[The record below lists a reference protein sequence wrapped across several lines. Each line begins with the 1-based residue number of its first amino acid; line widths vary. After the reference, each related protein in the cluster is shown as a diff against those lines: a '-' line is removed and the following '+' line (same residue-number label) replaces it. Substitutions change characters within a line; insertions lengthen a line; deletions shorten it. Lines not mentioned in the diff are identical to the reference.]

1 MFTADPQVEPEP
13 GQAKDPAIAPQSVDF
28 DANDTPQWGVVVTLS
43 NPYTSRASTLAN
55 VTALLLIMASVAFL
69 VAVLVAAFLA
79 HRFTTPLTRL
89 TEASRRLADGD
100 LSSRVAS
107 DELSQGTLELREL
120 SQQFNAMADRLEESV
135 NIIRR
140 DRDYS
145 REFAADVSHELRT
158 PIAAMKMHVE
168 LLQGPAGRSEAARAE
183 FLHSS
188 AQQLDRLDWLAQN
201 LLELSK
207 LDSGLVLL
215 DLRPEDVRGTIE
227 SAVDQQR
234 TAAER
239 KGITLLATVPDRPLR
254 IRHDP
259 PRVGQIVSNLV
270 GNALKFTPP
279 GGEVRVLARA
289 EPDGGARIEVV
300 DTGVGMAPE
309 ELPHIFDRFYRGA
322 EANEAR
328 STGSGLGL
336 AIVKSIVDMHHG
348 SIAVESRRGV
358 GSRFVVELPR
368 DPRQVVDVEP
378 PEPDAGTVAL
388 ASATGKV
395 DDSSPTPAPA
405 MNADEA
411 PLTTA
416 PAGTTAELA
425 DQPERRPPAP

>member
-1 MFTADPQVEPEP
+1 M
-13 GQAKDPAIAPQSVDF
+13 S
-28 DANDTPQWGVVVTLS
+28 
-43 NPYTSRASTLAN
+43 
-55 VTALLLIMASVAFL
+55 
-69 VAVLVAAFLA
+69 
-79 HRFTTPLTRL
+79 
-89 TEASRRLADGD
+89 
-100 LSSRVAS
+100 
-107 DELSQGTLELREL
+107 
-120 SQQFNAMADRLEESV
+120 
-135 NIIRR
+135 RR
-140 DRDYS
+140 DRDRS
-145 REFAADVSHELRT
+145 RDFLADVSHELRT
-158 PIAAMKMHVE
+158 PLAALRTFNQ
-168 LLQGPAGRSEAARAE
+168 LLMETAGDDPDARAE
-183 FLHSS
+183 FLESS
-188 AQQLDRLDWLAQN
+188 AGQIERLDWLAQN

-270 GNALKFTPP
+270 GNAIKFTPS
-279 GGEVRVLARA
+279 GGEVRILARA
-289 EPDGGARIEVV
+289 EADGGARIEVV

-309 ELPHIFDRFYRGA
+309 ELPYIFDRFYRGS

-368 DPRQVVDVEP
+368 DPRSVIDVEP
-378 PEPDAGTVAL
+378 PEPDAGTAAL

-395 DDSSPTPAPA
+395 DDSSPSPAPA
-405 MNADEA
+405 VNPDGA

-416 PAGTTAELA
+416 PAGTTAESA
-425 DQPERRPPAP
+425 DQPERRPPAS